1 MKKELVVAAA
11 ALIGTVAL
19 PAVAQQKPDA
29 KGAVVTS
36 TEPGKGT
43 IAATVTVSARVE
55 AIDQKTR
62 EVTLKGPQG
71 NVTTV
76 TAGPEVRNLAQVK
89 VGDMVTVRYVEALT
103 LTLKKGGKELVARKD
118 SETGARAKAGERP
131 AGAVARQVEVTADV
145 IAVDAMTQTVTL
157 KGPKQTV
164 ELKLRDPEQFK
175 LVKVG
180 DQVQAVY
187 TEAVALAVEPAA
199 APAAKK

>member
-1 MKKELVVAAA
+1 MRKELVAIGA
-11 ALIGTVAL
+11 ALLGAVSL

-71 NVTTV
+71 NLTTI
-76 TAGPEVRNLAQVK
+76 TAGPDVRNLAQVK

-103 LTLKKGGKELVARKD
+103 LTLKKGGKELVASKE

-131 AGAVARQVEVTADV
+131 GGVVARQVEVTADV
-145 IAVDAMTQTVTL
+145 IAVDAKTQTITL

-164 ELKLRDPEQFK
+164 DLKLRDPEQFK

-199 APAAKK
+199 PAKK